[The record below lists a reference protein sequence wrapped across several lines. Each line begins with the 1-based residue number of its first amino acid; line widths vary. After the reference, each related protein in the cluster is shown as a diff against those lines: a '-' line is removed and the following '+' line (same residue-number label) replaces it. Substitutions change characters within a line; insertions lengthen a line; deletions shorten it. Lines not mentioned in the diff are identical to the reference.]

1 MSTAVWVRA
10 VRVSA
15 ELALVALHADTLAVL
30 TVTVSTAVRH
40 LALLVPE
47 VIQVSLFL
55 PTVLNI
61 TQRYLALLNSTQ
73 TQQYS
78 TMPAIKTKLAAFL

>member
-10 VRVSA
+10 IGVSA

-30 TVTVSTAVRH
+30 TVAMPTAVRH

-55 PTVLNI
+55 PTDSLVLN
-61 TQRYLALLNSTQ
+61 S

-78 TMPAIKTKLAAFL
+78 TLINLLLHLNQPFTQPY